1 MRLGLSVPIAS
12 HCTRRQAFR
21 VSVTSAYPKADFYR
35 VRFGLR
41 PSITLPQNGT
51 GSNGAQQTTEERMQ
65 KDNHNTHTQAQ
76 AKRTHLGTGQHA
88 TRQQQKKDLF
98 FFQFPFRLFPSLAQQ
113 SSRDSTNQQLDH
125 RHRQCRSP
133 FRPGSPPGRNFGL
146 WSGSLS
152 VSCTATAQQPHIRT
166 QLHVRTEFN
175 NSPWVRDLS
184 RNKIIPQ

>member
-65 KDNHNTHTQAQ
+65 KDNHNTHTHRHRRKGHIWAPDSMQPDNNK
-76 AKRTHLGTGQHA
+76 KRI
-88 TRQQQKKDLF
+88 F
-98 FFQFPFRLFPSLAQQ
+98 SFFQFPFRLFPSLAQQ

-125 RHRQCRSP
+125 RQCRSP
-133 FRPGSPPGRNFGL
+133 FRPGSPPGRNFGV

-152 VSCTATAQQPHIRT
+152 VSRTATAQQPHIRT